1 MKGYIFILLVFFSA
15 TMAIDA
21 QKPTGKQ
28 VFRAN
33 KDQTIMAQKMLK
45 VEPTGKIDV
54 ATRDALKKFQ
64 EEKELKVTGALDRAT
79 MQKLGIGMTT
89 AQREIPETSVEQP
102 TAPTAD
108 PKPDADGF
116 TATKEQIMQAQK
128 LLKDEGFYSGTMTGS
143 VNPATREALKK
154 YQKANDLE
162 DTGTINQIT
171 LEKMDIQLT
180 AKQKGN

>member
-1 MKGYIFILLVFFSA
+1 MKRYIFILLVFFSA
-15 TMAIDA
+15 AMAVNA

-45 VEPTGKIDV
+45 VEPTGKIDTV
-54 ATRDALKKFQ
+54 TRDALKKFQ
-64 EEKELKVTGALDRAT
+64 EEKELKVTGTLDRAT
-79 MQKLGIGMTT
+79 MQKLGIGLTT
-89 AQREIPETSVEQP
+89 AQREISESPVETAEPKTEP
-102 TAPTAD
+102 T
-108 PKPDADGF
+108 PDTETFA
-116 TATKEQIMQAQK
+116 ATKEQIMQAQK
-128 LLKDEGFYSGTMTGS
+128 LLKDEGFYSGTATGS
-143 VNPATREALKK
+143 INPATREALKK

-162 DTGTINQIT
+162 DTGTVNQIT

>member
-1 MKGYIFILLVFFSA
+1 MKGFIFILLVFFSA
-15 TMAIDA
+15 AMTVNA
-21 QKPTGKQ
+21 QKAAGKQ

-45 VEPTGKIDV
+45 VEPTGKIDT
-54 ATRDALKKFQ
+54 ATRNALKKFQ
-64 EEKELKVTGALDRAT
+64 EEKELKVTGTLDRAT
-79 MQKLGIGMTT
+79 MQKLGIGLTT
-89 AQREIPETSVEQP
+89 AQREISESPAEP
-102 TAPTAD
+102 TAPANDPPIVAD
-108 PKPDADGF
+108 AF
-116 TATKEQIMQAQK
+116 VATKEQITQAQK
-128 LLKDEGFYSGTMTGS
+128 LLKDEGFYSGTITGS

-162 DTGTINQIT
+162 DTGTVNQIT

>member
-15 TMAIDA
+15 AITVNA

-45 VEPTGKIDV
+45 VEPTGKIDTV
-54 ATRDALKKFQ
+54 TRDALKKFQ
-64 EEKELKVTGALDRAT
+64 EEKELKVTGTLDRAT
-79 MQKLGIGMTT
+79 MQKLGIGLTT
-89 AQREIPETSVEQP
+89 AQREISETPAEP
-102 TAPTAD
+102 AAPTAD
-108 PKPDADGF
+108 PPPVADAF
-116 TATKEQIMQAQK
+116 IATKEQIMQAQK
-128 LLKDEGFYSGTMTGS
+128 LLKDEGFYSGTATGI

-162 DTGTINQIT
+162 DTGTVNQIT

-180 AKQKGN
+180 AKQKEN

>member
-1 MKGYIFILLVFFSA
+1 MKGFIFILLVFFSA
-15 TMAIDA
+15 AIMVDA
-21 QKPTGKQ
+21 QKAAGKQ
-28 VFRAN
+28 IFRAN

-45 VEPTGKIDV
+45 VEPTGKIDTV
-54 ATRDALKKFQ
+54 TRDALKKFQ
-64 EEKELKVTGALDRAT
+64 EEKELKVTGVLDRAT

-89 AQREIPETSVEQP
+89 AQREISDSPAET
-102 TAPTAD
+102 TAPTTA
-108 PKPDADGF
+108 PPPVANVF
-116 TATKEQIMQAQK
+116 VATKEQITQAQK
-128 LLKDEGFYSGTMTGS
+128 LLKDNGFYSGTATGT

-162 DTGTINQIT
+162 DTGTVNQIT

>member
-1 MKGYIFILLVFFSA
+1 MKGFIFILLVFFSA
-15 TMAIDA
+15 AMAVDA
-21 QKPTGKQ
+21 QKPAGKQ

-45 VEPTGKIDV
+45 VAPTGKIDTV
-54 ATRDALKKFQ
+54 TRDALKKFQ

-79 MQKLGIGMTT
+79 MQKLGIGLTT
-89 AQREIPETSVEQP
+89 AQREISESPVEATEPKTEPAPDTETF
-102 TAPTAD
+102 A
-108 PKPDADGF
+108 
-116 TATKEQIMQAQK
+116 ATKEQIMQAQK
-128 LLKDEGFYSGTMTGS
+128 LLKDGGFYSGTATGT

-162 DTGTINQIT
+162 DTGTVNQIT

-180 AKQKGN
+180 AKHKGN